1 MEVLIGTRGRFA
13 CQCRVACCP
22 TDALVPLLLALS
34 VDFYASTRGHKHES
48 VSVGS
53 FCSGFLV
60 CGGCTPMAKKVEVN
74 KGLATSSGCEFG
86 LDQGIEYLDQ
96 KITLPTPD
104 HADM

>member
-1 MEVLIGTRGRFA
+1 
-13 CQCRVACCP
+13 
-22 TDALVPLLLALS
+22 
-34 VDFYASTRGHKHES
+34 
-48 VSVGS
+48 
-53 FCSGFLV
+53 
-60 CGGCTPMAKKVEVN
+60 MAKKVEVN